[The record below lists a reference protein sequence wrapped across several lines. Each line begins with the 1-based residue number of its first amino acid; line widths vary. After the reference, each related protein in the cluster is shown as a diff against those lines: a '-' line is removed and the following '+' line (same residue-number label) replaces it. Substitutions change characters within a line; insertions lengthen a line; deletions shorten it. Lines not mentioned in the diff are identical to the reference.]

1 MTLSKDAKKVLYR
14 LYKEYLDR
22 HNHGFSQSDSVKFGS
37 SEEIRNSLFPELLFD
52 DVDCFLR
59 ELRDNDF
66 LEGLLADGMVY
77 KCELSNYAIATMEAL
92 PFDALASIADFV
104 LKFNLPIIGH

>member
-14 LYKEYLDR
+14 LYKEYLDKR
-22 HNHGFSQSDSVKFGS
+22 NHGFSKSDSVKFGS

-59 ELRDNDF
+59 ELRDND
-66 LEGLLADGMVY
+66 LQVRIVQLCYCDYGSPSL
-77 KCELSNYAIATMEAL
+77 
-92 PFDALASIADFV
+92 
-104 LKFNLPIIGH
+104 